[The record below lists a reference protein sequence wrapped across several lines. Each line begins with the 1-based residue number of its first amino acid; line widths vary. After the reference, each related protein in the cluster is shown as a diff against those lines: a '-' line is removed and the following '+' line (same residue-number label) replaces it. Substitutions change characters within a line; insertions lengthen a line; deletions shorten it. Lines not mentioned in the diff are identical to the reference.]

1 MTKIEKRLY
10 ALYQRLQAS
19 DTLSS
24 EYQVAKKL
32 FDELCLKHGINE
44 SIFSEV
50 RKEATPETVTWNS
63 KLTFSKLPQWF
74 KIYVWVVSEALE
86 CKAIV
91 GNGTAL
97 LIGEQLVECQAKL
110 THGLERMKITFD
122 LLKVFTKDLHQASYN
137 LGFAFGYRAAIEEKL
152 AKDINDTATE
162 TALVAISTLLTTA
175 NKYMVK
181 LVEDSTG
188 NTPEESVEIPKIKD
202 QNSFKLGWLNGFQAF
217 KLLLTGKSD
226 TVN

>member
-1 MTKIEKRLY
+1 MTKIERRLY

-19 DTLSS
+19 DTMSS
-24 EYQVAKKL
+24 EHQVAKKL

-44 SIFSEV
+44 AIFSEV

-152 AKDINDTATE
+152 AQELALDNATE
-162 TALVAISTLLTTA
+162 NAIIAIGQALTVA

-181 LVEDSTG
+181 LVEDATG
-188 NTPEESVEIPKIKD
+188 NKPEQVTEIPKIKD
-202 QNSFKLGWLNGFQAF
+202 QASFQLGWVNGFQAF
-217 KLLLTGKSD
+217 KLLLT
-226 TVN
+226 V